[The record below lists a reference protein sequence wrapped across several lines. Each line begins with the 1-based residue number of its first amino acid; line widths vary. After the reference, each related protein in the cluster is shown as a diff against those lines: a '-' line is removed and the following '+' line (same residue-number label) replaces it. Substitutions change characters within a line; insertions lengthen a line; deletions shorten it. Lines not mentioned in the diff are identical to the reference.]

1 MNVWPVLLSW
11 RMAWVAACR
20 WVKPNIYAALHANNW
35 SPKNIPSYG
44 YRKRTRRRSL
54 TSHEERRMDD
64 AWSSLL
70 LHQKLR
76 PVQQIDARAGRGAS
90 GSLVH
95 LAPALLPGTGDCL
108 LVDRYASASWRNHL
122 TASRV
127 RTWILALAARHG
139 STYEVCCVS
148 TGWFADC
155 KIQLYGNA
163 CIANLHCKAFFRLL
177 WDIF

>member
-64 AWSSLL
+64 DAWSSLL

-122 TASRV
+122 DRQPRMYVDSSSGCPPWIDVRGLLCLHRMVCWLQDPTIWKRV
-127 RTWILALAARHG
+127 HRKFAL
-139 STYEVCCVS
+139 
-148 TGWFADC
+148 
-155 KIQLYGNA
+155 
-163 CIANLHCKAFFRLL
+163 
-177 WDIF
+177 

>member
-1 MNVWPVLLSW
+1 
-11 RMAWVAACR
+11 
-20 WVKPNIYAALHANNW
+20 
-35 SPKNIPSYG
+35 
-44 YRKRTRRRSL
+44 
-54 TSHEERRMDD
+54 MDD

-76 PVQQIDARAGRGAS
+76 PVQRIDARAGGHPDHWSISRRRFCRGPETACWS
-90 GSLVH
+90 
-95 LAPALLPGTGDCL
+95 
-108 LVDRYASASWRNHL
+108 VDMRRLHGETTQ

-177 WDIF
+177 WDIFQMCISSVQTISEHVSSDFLKIHKIYKVLAIFMFLNTCIIEKYSI

>member
-1 MNVWPVLLSW
+1 MQMSETKHL
-11 RMAWVAACR
+11 C
-20 WVKPNIYAALHANNW
+20 IALHANNW

-70 LHQKLR
+70 HQKLR
-76 PVQQIDARAGRGAS
+76 PVQQIDARAGGHPDHWSISRRRFCRGPETA
-90 GSLVH
+90 G
-95 LAPALLPGTGDCL
+95 
-108 LVDRYASASWRNHL
+108 RYASASWRNHL
-122 TASRV
+122 DRQPRTC
-127 RTWILALAARHG
+127 TWILALAGRHR

-155 KIQLYGNA
+155 KRQLYIWKRVHRKFA
-163 CIANLHCKAFFRLL
+163 C
-177 WDIF
+177 